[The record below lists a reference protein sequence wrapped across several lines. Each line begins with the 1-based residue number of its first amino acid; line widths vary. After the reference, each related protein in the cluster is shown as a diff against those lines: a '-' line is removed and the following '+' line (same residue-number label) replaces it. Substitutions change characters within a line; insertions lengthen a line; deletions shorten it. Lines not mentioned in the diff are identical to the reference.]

1 MLIHSSPF
9 QLFTFTRNQKITPC
23 FQHPG
28 TDIKALAYL
37 RHQFVHHMLGETAS
51 LDRLS
56 YQVTLSPHDFQLSKL
71 VPLSPPGLQSDPGP
85 MKHGPLHA
93 KPQQNCQEG
102 ADCSGIW
109 KRL

>member
-56 YQVTLSPHDFQLSKL
+56 YQVTLSPHDFQLYKL
-71 VPLSPPGLQSDPGP
+71 VTQSPPGLQSDPGP

-93 KPQQNCQEG
+93 KPQQNGQEG